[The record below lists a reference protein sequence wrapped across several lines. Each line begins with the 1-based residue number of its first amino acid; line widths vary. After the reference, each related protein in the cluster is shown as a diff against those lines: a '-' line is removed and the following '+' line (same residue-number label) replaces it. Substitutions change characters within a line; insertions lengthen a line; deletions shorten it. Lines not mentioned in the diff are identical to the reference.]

1 MKHMHADKINEQFL
15 PFALAPKHSKACK
28 KHVHAWNRM
37 PELELRACKV
47 DVKVKWSACVRSTI
61 KPLVCS
67 SALCKCSECECAG
80 DSFTDVR
87 FFDPVTANANQIAFA
102 NSPSEIWCT
111 RAGKPLFQLRDAPLL
126 CKKAD
131 TAAAAGR
138 SEIQKKS
145 VSTRQSAIIYC
156 VCALSRLR
164 ASAAEKMCHCKTQR
178 AGES

>member
-1 MKHMHADKINEQFL
+1 
-15 PFALAPKHSKACK
+15 
-28 KHVHAWNRM
+28 M
-37 PELELRACKV
+37 PEPELRACKV
-47 DVKVKWSACVRSTI
+47 DAKVKWSACVRSTI

-67 SALCKCSECECAG
+67 SPLCKCSECECAG

-145 VSTRQSAIIYC
+145 VSTLAECDNLLRL
-156 VCALSRLR
+156 CALSP
-164 ASAAEKMCHCKTQR
+164 ASVGGRKKMCQCKTQR